1 MQSGDQVEILT
12 SKSQRVQ
19 PQWEVFATTARARA
33 KIAAILRKER
43 KANQKIGEEILS
55 EFLKKEEVRPEE
67 AVIEKLRKLHNAKNE
82 EELLAAIG
90 SKAIV
95 LGEADK
101 NELKEKLFVEVKQL
115 LEDYMTTSAYQQL
128 LIKQIKN
135 IQKEAGSGKLILYI
149 DPADSDKRSSLQVA
163 TGAPVT
169 VSEYSFMGGT
179 RAVLQD
185 RNILI
190 DNSFASKLE
199 KLKADFSFNGGATNA

>member
-1 MQSGDQVEILT
+1 MTTEEKLKYFEESSLEEARKQASAMIEEYKVNLDKVE
-12 SKSQRVQ
+12 K
-19 PQWEVFATTARARA
+19 EHKATT
-33 KIAAILRKER
+33 LRQSDLQLKTESDNLKRNNNMALSKE
-43 KANQKIGEEILS
+43 
-55 EFLKKEEVRPEE
+55 
-67 AVIEKLRKLHNAKNE
+67 
-82 EELLAAIG
+82 
-90 SKAIV
+90 
-95 LGEADK
+95 

>member
-1 MQSGDQVEILT
+1 MAL
-12 SKSQRVQ
+12 SKEQLQIKR
-19 PQWEVFATTARARA
+19 
-33 KIAAILRKER
+33 KIT
-43 KANQKIGEEILS
+43 QKQ
-55 EFLKKEEVRPEE
+55 
-67 AVIEKLRKLHNAKNE
+67 
-82 EELLAAIG
+82 
-90 SKAIV
+90 
-95 LGEADK
+95 
-101 NELKEKLFVEVKQL
+101 NELKEKLFVEVKQQ
-115 LEDYMTTSAYQQL
+115 LEDYMTTSTYQQL

-149 DPADSDKRSSLQVA
+149 DPADSDKRSSLQAA
-163 TGAPVT
+163 TGAPIT

>member
-1 MQSGDQVEILT
+1 MTTEEKLKYFEESSLEEARKQASAMIEEYKVNLDKVE
-12 SKSQRVQ
+12 K
-19 PQWEVFATTARARA
+19 EHKATTLRQSDLQLKTESDNLKRNNNMALSKEQLQIKR
-33 KIAAILRKER
+33 KIT
-43 KANQKIGEEILS
+43 QKQ
-55 EFLKKEEVRPEE
+55 
-67 AVIEKLRKLHNAKNE
+67 
-82 EELLAAIG
+82 
-90 SKAIV
+90 
-95 LGEADK
+95 

-135 IQKEAGSGKLILYI
+135 IQKEAG
-149 DPADSDKRSSLQVA
+149 SDKRSSLQVA

>member
-1 MQSGDQVEILT
+1 MTTEEKLKYFEESSLEEARKQASAMIEEYKVNLDKVE
-12 SKSQRVQ
+12 K
-19 PQWEVFATTARARA
+19 EHKATTLRQSDLQLKTESDNLKRNNNMALSKEQLQIKR
-33 KIAAILRKER
+33 KIT
-43 KANQKIGEEILS
+43 Q
-55 EFLKKEEVRPEE
+55 
-67 AVIEKLRKLHNAKNE
+67 
-82 EELLAAIG
+82 
-90 SKAIV
+90 
-95 LGEADK
+95 
-101 NELKEKLFVEVKQL
+101 Q
-115 LEDYMTTSAYQQL
+115 LEDYMTTSTYQQL

-149 DPADSDKRSSLQVA
+149 DPADSDKRSSLQAA
-163 TGAPVT
+163 TGAPIT

>member
-1 MQSGDQVEILT
+1 MSAMTTEEKLQHFTTYAMEEARH
-12 SKSQRVQ
+12 KSDVMIR
-19 PQWEVFATTARARA
+19 EYTDAM
-33 KIAAILRKER
+33 
-43 KANQKIGEEILS
+43 QKIFEEHQ
-55 EFLKKEEVRPEE
+55 EKKR
-67 AVIEKLRKLHNAKNE
+67 RQ
-82 EELLAAIG
+82 EELEIKTETDRLIRENNKQFSEEQIEIKRTL
-90 SKAIV
+90 SKKQ
-95 LGEADK
+95 D
-101 NELKEKLFVEVKQL
+101 ELKEKLFVEVKQQ

-179 RAVLQD
+179 RAVLQE

>member
-1 MQSGDQVEILT
+1 
-12 SKSQRVQ
+12 
-19 PQWEVFATTARARA
+19 
-33 KIAAILRKER
+33 
-43 KANQKIGEEILS
+43 
-55 EFLKKEEVRPEE
+55 
-67 AVIEKLRKLHNAKNE
+67 
-82 EELLAAIG
+82 
-90 SKAIV
+90 
-95 LGEADK
+95 
-101 NELKEKLFVEVKQL
+101 
-115 LEDYMTTSAYQQL
+115 MTTSAYQQL

-169 VSEYSFMGGT
+169 VSEYSFMGST

>member
-1 MQSGDQVEILT
+1 MTTEEKLKYFEESSLEEARKQASAMIEEYKVNLDKVE
-12 SKSQRVQ
+12 K
-19 PQWEVFATTARARA
+19 EHKATTLRQSDLQLKTESDNLKRNNNMALSKEQLQIKR
-33 KIAAILRKER
+33 KIT
-43 KANQKIGEEILS
+43 QKQ
-55 EFLKKEEVRPEE
+55 
-67 AVIEKLRKLHNAKNE
+67 
-82 EELLAAIG
+82 
-90 SKAIV
+90 
-95 LGEADK
+95 

-179 RAVLQD
+179 RVVLQD

-199 KLKADFSFNGGATNA
+199 KLKADFSFNEGATNA

>member
-1 MQSGDQVEILT
+1 MTTEEKLKYFEESSLEEARKQASAMIEEYKVNLDKVE
-12 SKSQRVQ
+12 K
-19 PQWEVFATTARARA
+19 EHKATTLRQSDLQLKTESDNLKRNNNMALSKEQLQIKR
-33 KIAAILRKER
+33 KIT
-43 KANQKIGEEILS
+43 QKQ
-55 EFLKKEEVRPEE
+55 
-67 AVIEKLRKLHNAKNE
+67 
-82 EELLAAIG
+82 
-90 SKAIV
+90 
-95 LGEADK
+95 

-149 DPADSDKRSSLQVA
+149 DPADSDKRFSLQVA

-185 RNILI
+185 LNILI

>member
-1 MQSGDQVEILT
+1 MTTEEKLKYFEESSLEEARKQASAMIEEYKVNLDKVE
-12 SKSQRVQ
+12 K
-19 PQWEVFATTARARA
+19 EHKATTLRQSDLQLKTESDNLKRNNNMALSKEQLQIKR
-33 KIAAILRKER
+33 KIT
-43 KANQKIGEEILS
+43 QKQ
-55 EFLKKEEVRPEE
+55 
-67 AVIEKLRKLHNAKNE
+67 
-82 EELLAAIG
+82 
-90 SKAIV
+90 
-95 LGEADK
+95 

-149 DPADSDKRSSLQVA
+149 DPADSDTRSSLQVA

-169 VSEYSFMGGT
+169 VSEYSIMGGT

>member
-1 MQSGDQVEILT
+1 MTTEEKLKYFEESSLEEARKQASAMIEEYKVNLDKVE
-12 SKSQRVQ
+12 K
-19 PQWEVFATTARARA
+19 EHKATTLRQSDLQLKTESDNLKRNNNMALSKEQLQIKR
-33 KIAAILRKER
+33 KIT
-43 KANQKIGEEILS
+43 QKQ
-55 EFLKKEEVRPEE
+55 
-67 AVIEKLRKLHNAKNE
+67 
-82 EELLAAIG
+82 
-90 SKAIV
+90 
-95 LGEADK
+95 

-135 IQKEAGSGKLILYI
+135 IQKEAGSGKLILY
-149 DPADSDKRSSLQVA
+149 PADSDKRSSLQVA

>member
-1 MQSGDQVEILT
+1 MTTEEKLKYFEESSLEEARKQASAMIEEYKVNLDKVE
-12 SKSQRVQ
+12 K
-19 PQWEVFATTARARA
+19 EHKATTLRQSDLQLKTESDNLKRNNNMALSKEQLQIKR
-33 KIAAILRKER
+33 KIT
-43 KANQKIGEEILS
+43 QKQ
-55 EFLKKEEVRPEE
+55 
-67 AVIEKLRKLHNAKNE
+67 
-82 EELLAAIG
+82 
-90 SKAIV
+90 
-95 LGEADK
+95 

-163 TGAPVT
+163 GAPVT

>member
-1 MQSGDQVEILT
+1 MTTEEKLKYFEESSLEEARKQASAMIEEYKVNLDKVE
-12 SKSQRVQ
+12 K
-19 PQWEVFATTARARA
+19 EHKATTLRQSDLQLKTESDNLKRNNNMALSKEQLQIKR
-33 KIAAILRKER
+33 KIT
-43 KANQKIGEEILS
+43 QKQ
-55 EFLKKEEVRPEE
+55 
-67 AVIEKLRKLHNAKNE
+67 
-82 EELLAAIG
+82 
-90 SKAIV
+90 
-95 LGEADK
+95 

-169 VSEYSFMGGT
+169 VSEYSKEPFIGGI
-179 RAVLQD
+179 RATIPSK
-185 RNILI
+185 NILI

>member
-1 MQSGDQVEILT
+1 MTTEEKLKYFEESSLEEARKQASAMIEEYKVNLDKVE
-12 SKSQRVQ
+12 K
-19 PQWEVFATTARARA
+19 EHKATTLRQSDLQLKTESDNLKRNNNMALSKEQLQIKR
-33 KIAAILRKER
+33 KIT
-43 KANQKIGEEILS
+43 QKQ
-55 EFLKKEEVRPEE
+55 
-67 AVIEKLRKLHNAKNE
+67 
-82 EELLAAIG
+82 
-90 SKAIV
+90 
-95 LGEADK
+95 

-185 RNILI
+185 CNILI

>member
-1 MQSGDQVEILT
+1 MTTEEKLKYFEESSLEEARKQASAMIEEYKVNLDKVE
-12 SKSQRVQ
+12 K
-19 PQWEVFATTARARA
+19 EHKATTLRQSDLQLKTESDNLKRNNNMALSKEQLQIKR
-33 KIAAILRKER
+33 KIT
-43 KANQKIGEEILS
+43 QKQ
-55 EFLKKEEVRPEE
+55 
-67 AVIEKLRKLHNAKNE
+67 
-82 EELLAAIG
+82 
-90 SKAIV
+90 
-95 LGEADK
+95 

-185 RNILI
+185 HNILI

>member
-1 MQSGDQVEILT
+1 MTTEEKLKYFEESSLEEARKQASAMIEEYKVNLDKVE
-12 SKSQRVQ
+12 K
-19 PQWEVFATTARARA
+19 EHKATT
-33 KIAAILRKER
+33 LRQSDLQLKTESDNLKRNNNMALSKE
-43 KANQKIGEEILS
+43 QLQ
-55 EFLKKEEVRPEE
+55 
-67 AVIEKLRKLHNAKNE
+67 
-82 EELLAAIG
+82 
-90 SKAIV
+90 
-95 LGEADK
+95 
-101 NELKEKLFVEVKQL
+101 KEKLFVEVKQL

>member
-1 MQSGDQVEILT
+1 MTTEEKLKYFEESSLEEARKQASAMIEEYKVNLDKVE
-12 SKSQRVQ
+12 K
-19 PQWEVFATTARARA
+19 EHKATTLRQSDLQLKTESDNLKRNNNMALSKEQLQIKR
-33 KIAAILRKER
+33 KIT
-43 KANQKIGEEILS
+43 Q
-55 EFLKKEEVRPEE
+55 
-67 AVIEKLRKLHNAKNE
+67 
-82 EELLAAIG
+82 
-90 SKAIV
+90 
-95 LGEADK
+95 
-101 NELKEKLFVEVKQL
+101 KEKLFVEVKQL

>member
-1 MQSGDQVEILT
+1 MTTEEKLKYFEESSLEEARKQASAMIEEYKVNLDKVE
-12 SKSQRVQ
+12 K
-19 PQWEVFATTARARA
+19 EHKATTLRQSDLQLKTESDNLKRNNNMALSKEQLQIKR
-33 KIAAILRKER
+33 KIT
-43 KANQKIGEEILS
+43 QKQ
-55 EFLKKEEVRPEE
+55 
-67 AVIEKLRKLHNAKNE
+67 
-82 EELLAAIG
+82 
-90 SKAIV
+90 
-95 LGEADK
+95 

-179 RAVLQD
+179 RSVLQD

>member
-1 MQSGDQVEILT
+1 MTTEEKLKFFEESSLEEARKQASAMIEEYKVNLDKVE
-12 SKSQRVQ
+12 K
-19 PQWEVFATTARARA
+19 EHKATTLRQSDLQLKTESDNLKRNNNMALSKEQLQIKR
-33 KIAAILRKER
+33 KIT
-43 KANQKIGEEILS
+43 QKQ
-55 EFLKKEEVRPEE
+55 
-67 AVIEKLRKLHNAKNE
+67 
-82 EELLAAIG
+82 
-90 SKAIV
+90 
-95 LGEADK
+95 

-115 LEDYMTTSAYQQL
+115 LEDYMTTAAYQQL

-169 VSEYSFMGGT
+169 VSEYSFMDGT

>member
-1 MQSGDQVEILT
+1 MTTEEKLKYFEESSLEEARKQASAMIEEYKVNLDKVET
-12 SKSQRVQ
+12 EHK
-19 PQWEVFATTARARA
+19 ATTLRQSDLQLKTESDNLKRNNNMALSKEQLQIKR
-33 KIAAILRKER
+33 KIT
-43 KANQKIGEEILS
+43 QKQ
-55 EFLKKEEVRPEE
+55 
-67 AVIEKLRKLHNAKNE
+67 
-82 EELLAAIG
+82 
-90 SKAIV
+90 
-95 LGEADK
+95 

-169 VSEYSFMGGT
+169 VSEYYFMGGT

>member
-1 MQSGDQVEILT
+1 MTTEEKLKYFEESSLEEARKQASAMIEEYKVNLDKVE
-12 SKSQRVQ
+12 K
-19 PQWEVFATTARARA
+19 EHKATTLRQSDLQLKTESDNLKRNNNMALSKEQLQIKR
-33 KIAAILRKER
+33 KIT
-43 KANQKIGEEILS
+43 QKQ
-55 EFLKKEEVRPEE
+55 
-67 AVIEKLRKLHNAKNE
+67 
-82 EELLAAIG
+82 
-90 SKAIV
+90 
-95 LGEADK
+95 

-179 RAVLQD
+179 RDVLQD

>member
-1 MQSGDQVEILT
+1 MTTEEKLKYFEESSLEEARKQASAMIEEYKVNLDKVE
-12 SKSQRVQ
+12 K
-19 PQWEVFATTARARA
+19 EHKATTLRQSDLQLKTESDNLKRNNNMALSKEQLQIKR
-33 KIAAILRKER
+33 KIT
-43 KANQKIGEEILS
+43 QKQ
-55 EFLKKEEVRPEE
+55 
-67 AVIEKLRKLHNAKNE
+67 
-82 EELLAAIG
+82 
-90 SKAIV
+90 
-95 LGEADK
+95 

-169 VSEYSFMGGT
+169 VSEYSFMGAT

>member
-1 MQSGDQVEILT
+1 MKKLAAVLIL
-12 SKSQRVQ
+12 
-19 PQWEVFATTARARA
+19 A
-33 KIAAILRKER
+33 AAITMTGCQGSK
-43 KANQKIGEEILS
+43 QEEKPAAS
-55 EFLKKEEVRPEE
+55 KTEEVNQ
-67 AVIEKLRKLHNAKNE
+67 A
-82 EELLAAIG
+82 
-90 SKAIV
+90 S
-95 LGEADK
+95 D
-101 NELKEKLFVEVKQL
+101 ELKEKLFVEVKQL

>member
-1 MQSGDQVEILT
+1 M
-12 SKSQRVQ
+12 
-19 PQWEVFATTARARA
+19 TT
-33 KIAAILRKER
+33 
-43 KANQKIGEEILS
+43 EEKLQH
-55 EFLKKEEVRPEE
+55 FTTYAMEE
-67 AVIEKLRKLHNAKNE
+67 ARNKSDAMIRKYTDAMRKIFEEHQEKKRRQ
-82 EELLAAIG
+82 EELEIKTETDRLIRENNKQFSEEQIEIKRTL
-90 SKAIV
+90 SKKQ
-95 LGEADK
+95 D
-101 NELKEKLFVEVKQL
+101 ELKEKLFVEVKQL

-179 RAVLQD
+179 RAVLQE

>member
-1 MQSGDQVEILT
+1 MTTEEKLKYFEESSLEEARKQASAMIEEYKVNLDKVE
-12 SKSQRVQ
+12 K
-19 PQWEVFATTARARA
+19 EHKATTLRQSDLQLKTESDNLKRNNNMALSKEQLQIKR
-33 KIAAILRKER
+33 KIT
-43 KANQKIGEEILS
+43 QKQ
-55 EFLKKEEVRPEE
+55 
-67 AVIEKLRKLHNAKNE
+67 
-82 EELLAAIG
+82 
-90 SKAIV
+90 
-95 LGEADK
+95 

-169 VSEYSFMGGT
+169 VSEYSFMGGP

>member
-1 MQSGDQVEILT
+1 MIEEYKVNLTKVEEEH
-12 SKSQRVQ
+12 K
-19 PQWEVFATTARARA
+19 ATTLRQSDLQLKTESDNLKRSNNMALSKEQLQIKR
-33 KIAAILRKER
+33 KIT
-43 KANQKIGEEILS
+43 QKQ
-55 EFLKKEEVRPEE
+55 
-67 AVIEKLRKLHNAKNE
+67 
-82 EELLAAIG
+82 
-90 SKAIV
+90 
-95 LGEADK
+95 
-101 NELKEKLFVEVKQL
+101 NELKEKLFVEVKQQ

-149 DPADSDKRSSLQVA
+149 DPADSDKRSSLQAA

>member
-1 MQSGDQVEILT
+1 MTTEEKLKYFEESSLEEARKQASSMIEEYKVNLDKVE
-12 SKSQRVQ
+12 K
-19 PQWEVFATTARARA
+19 EHKATTLRQSDLQLKTESDNLKRNNNMALSKEQLQIKR
-33 KIAAILRKER
+33 KIT
-43 KANQKIGEEILS
+43 QKQ
-55 EFLKKEEVRPEE
+55 
-67 AVIEKLRKLHNAKNE
+67 
-82 EELLAAIG
+82 
-90 SKAIV
+90 
-95 LGEADK
+95 

-179 RAVLQD
+179 RAVLQEH
-185 RNILI
+185 NILI

>member
-1 MQSGDQVEILT
+1 MTTEEKLKYFEESSLEEARKQASAMIEEYKVNLDKVE
-12 SKSQRVQ
+12 K
-19 PQWEVFATTARARA
+19 EHKATTLRQSDLQLKTESDNLKRNNNMALSKEQLQIKR
-33 KIAAILRKER
+33 KIT
-43 KANQKIGEEILS
+43 QKQ
-55 EFLKKEEVRPEE
+55 
-67 AVIEKLRKLHNAKNE
+67 
-82 EELLAAIG
+82 
-90 SKAIV
+90 
-95 LGEADK
+95 

-169 VSEYSFMGGT
+169 VSEYSCMGGT

>member
-1 MQSGDQVEILT
+1 MTTEEKLKYFEESSLEEARKQASAMIEEYKVNLDKVE
-12 SKSQRVQ
+12 K
-19 PQWEVFATTARARA
+19 EHKATTLRQSDLQLKTESDNLKRNNNMALSKEQLQIKR
-33 KIAAILRKER
+33 KIT
-43 KANQKIGEEILS
+43 QKQ
-55 EFLKKEEVRPEE
+55 
-67 AVIEKLRKLHNAKNE
+67 
-82 EELLAAIG
+82 
-90 SKAIV
+90 
-95 LGEADK
+95 

-179 RAVLQD
+179 RAVFQD